1 MWIKTQGGYLLNL
14 DNVDYVICNDEYT
27 KAVHSSGQRHTTH
40 IISEGNCLDDISN
53 GLNRGYN
60 YMEVR

>member
-14 DNVDYVICNDEYT
+14 DKVDYVICNDEYT

-40 IISEGNCLDDISN
+40 IISEGNTLDSIYDNI
-53 GLNRGYN
+53 NRGTKI
-60 YMEVR
+60 MEVR